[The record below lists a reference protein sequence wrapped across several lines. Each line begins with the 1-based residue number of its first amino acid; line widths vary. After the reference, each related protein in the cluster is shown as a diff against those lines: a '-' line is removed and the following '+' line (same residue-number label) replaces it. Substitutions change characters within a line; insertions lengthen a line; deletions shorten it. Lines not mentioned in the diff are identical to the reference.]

1 MSKNNRIDINHIKTI
16 IANNPSLAAIN
27 THLLEPQPK
36 QAKKSKYNAT
46 KTEVDGIIFDS
57 KKEANRYKELKLLLK
72 CGRIGLLQRQVE
84 YELNEGGSHSL
95 KYIADFEYIDALTG
109 QKITEDCKGFR
120 TDIYKKKC
128 RLMKKVHNITI
139 KET

>member
-1 MSKNNRIDINHIKTI
+1 MRKNSIDFNQIKTI

-27 THLLEPQPK
+27 PHLLDKQPK
-36 QAKKSKYNAT
+36 QDKKSKYNAI

-57 KKEANRYKELKLLLK
+57 KKEANRYKELKLLIK
-72 CGRIGLLQRQVE
+72 AGAIGLLERQVE

-95 KYIADFEYIDALTG
+95 KYVADFVYIDALTG
-109 QKITEDCKGFR
+109 QKIVEDCKGFR